1 MLEITANEASNLE
14 QECLLWKL
22 KQTNRCAA
30 TNVLAHSAARALEKW
45 ALDDLTRDSDFVSCD
60 AWGEGFIIRSWSD
73 PHKVGHASEQE
84 EEEVPNALS
93 RPLEGLEITP
103 SFQFRKKT
111 GTRKGKGSFDHM
123 SK

>member
-1 MLEITANEASNLE
+1 VRRLGGGVH
-14 QECLLWKL
+14 Q
-22 KQTNRCAA
+22 
-30 TNVLAHSAARALEKW
+30 VL
-45 ALDDLTRDSDFVSCD
+45 DMCD
-60 AWGEGFIIRSWSD
+60 D
-73 PHKVGHASEQE
+73 PHKVRTPDSGHASEQE

-93 RPLEGLEITP
+93 RHLEGLEITP

>member
-1 MLEITANEASNLE
+1 MR
-14 QECLLWKL
+14 LLISGGH
-22 KQTNRCAA
+22 A
-30 TNVLAHSAARALEKW
+30 V
-45 ALDDLTRDSDFVSCD
+45 ALDYSKFFFRGPFTPAGVHHQVLDMCD
-60 AWGEGFIIRSWSD
+60 D
-73 PHKVGHASEQE
+73 PHKVGHALEQE